1 MEIIEQ
7 IRKYVLSKKFVE
19 ECMPF
24 DESTLVYKIGGKMFL
39 LMSLDQEPL
48 RINVKTAPEH
58 SEVLREEYPQIT
70 PGYHMNK
77 KHWNSVVIDGYL
89 SMQLIKELIDE
100 SFYLVVNKL
109 PMKNRKELG
118 L

>member
-1 MEIIEQ
+1 MEILEQ

-39 LMSLDQEPL
+39 LMSLDQNPL

-58 SEVLREEYPQIT
+58 SQVLREQYPQIT

-77 KHWNSVVIDGYL
+77 KHWNSLIIDGFL
-89 SMQLIKELIDE
+89 PPDLIFSLIDE
-100 SFYLVVNKL
+100 SYDLVFKKL
-109 PMKNRKELG
+109 PAKIKNQLD